1 MSKYIANKQVN
12 GKEVNDLK
20 DFDGMGDVI

>member
-1 MSKYIANKQVN
+1 MLRYIANKQVN

-20 DFDGMGDVI
+20 DFDGMGDAI